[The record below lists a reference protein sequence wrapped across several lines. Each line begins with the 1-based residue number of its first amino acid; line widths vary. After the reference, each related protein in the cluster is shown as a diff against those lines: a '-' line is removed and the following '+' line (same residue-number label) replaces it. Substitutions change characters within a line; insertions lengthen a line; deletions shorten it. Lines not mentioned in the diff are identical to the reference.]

1 MLLFEAKGIICKRK
15 FPSAYEGM
23 VKAVS
28 PKKEAD
34 AILAQCDAD
43 IVAIRCIE
51 AQQRV
56 ADLLNE
62 FWDGIK
68 ETDTFSARLVYEMI
82 YGLSIE
88 AKFDADGMVIMEDEA
103 NDRDSD
109 KSKSDNS

>member
-1 MLLFEAKGIICKRK
+1 MLLFEAKDIICKRK
-15 FPSAYEGM
+15 FPTTYENM
-23 VKAVS
+23 VAS
-28 PKKEAD
+28 TTPKEEAEE
-34 AILAQCDAD
+34 ILRQGDAD
-43 IVAIRCIE
+43 IMAIRCIE

-103 NDRDSD
+103 NDGS
-109 KSKSDNS
+109 